1 MKKVILKVSSKKKI
15 FFYLVFGVLFSENL
29 IGQDNKFLENPSS
42 IQQNDIIKYIDD
54 FINLPPGG
62 IPWETFG
69 ETIMD
74 EYTIVDSEG
83 NDWVGVRPK
92 FKEKIKKL
100 ESKNILVQ
108 GYMFPLE
115 QDEKQSLFLLGPFPL
130 SCPYHP
136 HVSSNLL
143 IEVHTKNPITFSYDA
158 VNIKGEL
165 ELVSKDDD
173 YNIFFRLNNAELH
186 TSQKF

>member
-1 MKKVILKVSSKKKI
+1 MIDKWDSRFLDIAREISTWSKDPSRQIGAIAVRDRKILATGYKN
-15 FFYLVFGVLFSENL
+15 E
-29 IGQDNKFLENPSS
+29 
-42 IQQNDIIKYIDD
+42 IIKYIDD
-54 FINLPPGG
+54 FIDLPAGG

-69 ETIMD
+69 ETGMD

-92 FKEKIKKL
+92 FNEKVKKL

-158 VNIKGEL
+158 INIKGEL

>member
-1 MKKVILKVSSKKKI
+1 MKKIILKIFKKNF
-15 FFYLVFGVLFSENL
+15 FFYLGFVILFSEKL
-29 IGQDNKFLENPSS
+29 MGQDNDLLDNPSS
-42 IQQNDIIKYIDD
+42 VQQNDIIKYIDD
-54 FINLPPGG
+54 FIDLPPGG